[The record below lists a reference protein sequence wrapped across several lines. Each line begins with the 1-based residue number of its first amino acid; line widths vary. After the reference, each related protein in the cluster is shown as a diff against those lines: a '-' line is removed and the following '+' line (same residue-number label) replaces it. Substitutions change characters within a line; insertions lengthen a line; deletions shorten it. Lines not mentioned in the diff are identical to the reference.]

1 MEELKTKLIKIFEKQ
16 TIKQCLLKKKEN
28 EEYIK
33 EDNLIIS
40 IFEKSFYDDYLSFTK
55 KIDNFSNFT
64 NILIGEVMENYD
76 KYSIENIIE
85 YLNESKYINK
95 EKYEQYKLLNE
106 NDGYIDQLEKILTKQ
121 SFQTN
126 KKGMELFVEL
136 YLKIKNNKKLF
147 LDYENSH
154 YEDMLQSIGK
164 IINNVELMINSTLTK
179 KIKTFSNSVFSYF
192 DNFKKLILENNIV
205 LTNEDQSFFNNII
218 NETKDEIKK
227 IYNNLIVNIE
237 INFNNTKN
245 DLDEI
250 NIYCFKFKEKKE
262 VFLNDFDQNKNKLN
276 KIINKYESTSL
287 VHIDYFKNQTLREFQ
302 YFNDQL
308 EKKIQNRYSF
318 FSKENIFDYDAPEY
332 QKYES
337 IINTEY
343 EEYNYFN
350 EEDWKNASFSKGYK
364 WIGGIFNNYFI
375 HDHEEDKKKISK
387 ELIKK
392 FKDNFDEINKNI
404 LKFCQSEYDNIIMK
418 LRECENILN
427 TNWNEIRKKKKKL

>member
-1 MEELKTKLIKIFEKQ
+1 
-16 TIKQCLLKKKEN
+16 
-28 EEYIK
+28 
-33 EDNLIIS
+33 
-40 IFEKSFYDDYLSFTK
+40 
-55 KIDNFSNFT
+55 
-64 NILIGEVMENYD
+64 
-76 KYSIENIIE
+76 
-85 YLNESKYINK
+85 
-95 EKYEQYKLLNE
+95 
-106 NDGYIDQLEKILTKQ
+106 
-121 SFQTN
+121 
-126 KKGMELFVEL
+126 MELFVEL

-237 INFNNTKN
+237 INFNDTKN

-250 NIYCFKFKEKKE
+250 NIYCFKYKEKKE

-276 KIINKYESTSL
+276 KIINKFESTSL

-332 QKYES
+332 QKHES

-364 WIGGIFNNYFI
+364 WIGGIFDNYFI

-392 FKDNFDEINKNI
+392 FKDNFNEINKNI

-427 TNWNEIRKKKKKL
+427 TNWNEIRKKKKRNYRIIRKFKK